1 MNEIINVPMT
11 SQRDVKTIT
20 AEIQTLQAQTQR
32 LVLEYSIEVGRR
44 LTEVKSMIPYGE
56 WGTYLKEELSFSQST
71 ANNLMRIFDE
81 YGDDQ
86 IGLLG
91 ANAKSQALGKLSYTK
106 ALQLLAIPAE
116 ERESF
121 AEEHDIEHKSTRE
134 IDALIKERDAALAA
148 QKAAEDELKERR
160 LDIEAA
166 DRALAAAK
174 KADDERAAA
183 VAAAEEAKKKL
194 AEAEAR
200 AEKAKEREKKAK
212 TDLQAL
218 KDNPT
223 VPPEVLEKYQAEAEA
238 SAKAAAEQ
246 ELEEKTADLRAEVE
260 KALQNAEEADKAA
273 KEAQVALENAKKALT
288 LSSPE
293 MTAFQIRFK
302 TVQNDFKE
310 LLDCLDQVKTANPET
325 GEKMTAAVNA
335 VLQAFTQQIGG

>member
-1 MNEIINVPMT
+1 MNDIINVSMA

-20 AEIQTLQAQTQR
+20 AEIQTLQSQTQR

-56 WGTYLKEELSFSQST
+56 WGSYLKEELSFSQST
-71 ANNLMRIFDE
+71 ANNLMRIFEE

-116 ERESF
+116 EREAF

-148 QKAAEDELKERR
+148 QKAAEDELEERR

-166 DRALAAAK
+166 DRALDAAK
-174 KADDERAAA
+174 KADDEREAA

-194 AEAEAR
+194 AKAEER
-200 AEKAKEREKKAK
+200 ASKAIEREKKAK
-212 TDLQAL
+212 ADLQAL

-223 VPPEVLEKYQAEAEA
+223 VPPEVLEKVKAEAETA
-238 SAKAAAEQ
+238 AEAAADQELAAKIAELRTAAEQ
-246 ELEEKTADLRAEVE
+246 AR
-260 KALQNAEEADKAA
+260 QEADAAA
-273 KEAQVALENAKKALT
+273 KQVEETQAALIKVK
-288 LSSPE
+288 
-293 MTAFQIRFK
+293 
-302 TVQNDFKE
+302 KE
-310 LLDCLDQVKTANPET
+310 LLLAEPEVTEFNLRLQTVAKDYQELLAALHAIREKNPEKGTKLT
-325 GEKMTAAVNA
+325 GAV
-335 VLQAFTQQIGG
+335 QALLDSFSRQIGV

>member
-1 MNEIINVPMT
+1 MNDIINVSMT

-56 WGTYLKEELSFSQST
+56 WGAYLKEELSFSQST
-71 ANNLMRIFDE
+71 ANNLMRIFEE

-134 IDALIKERDAALAA
+134 IDAIIKERDAALAA
-148 QKAAEDELKERR
+148 QKAAEDELEERR

-166 DRALAAAK
+166 DRALEAAK
-174 KADDERAAA
+174 IADDEREVA

-194 AEAEAR
+194 AEAEER
-200 AEKAKEREKKAK
+200 ASKAKEREKKAK
-212 TDLQAL
+212 DDLQAL

-223 VPPEVLEKYQAEAEA
+223 VPPEILAKYQAEAEEA
-238 SAKAAAEQ
+238 AKAAAAQ
-246 ELEEKTADLRAEVE
+246 ELEDKTAELQADVA
-260 KALQNAEEADKAA
+260 KALQDAADATKAAEEAK
-273 KEAQVALENAKKALT
+273 KALENAKKALQMA
-288 LSSPE
+288 SPE
-293 MTAFQIRFK
+293 MTAFKIHFE
-302 TVQNDFKE
+302 TVQNDFKT
-310 LLDCLDQVKTANPET
+310 LLKCLDEIKKADPDT
-325 GEKMTAAVNA
+325 GTKMTAAVNA
-335 VLQAFTQQIGG
+335 VLQAFTKQIGG